1 MGDLHSSFHSL
12 LHFIFDLHSK
22 DFFKKDRLEIKDNH
36 KIIFLGDLVDR
47 GPYGL
52 ENLPVYFLP

>member
-36 KIIFLGDLVDR
+36 KIIFWEILLIEV
-47 GPYGL
+47 L
-52 ENLPVYFLP
+52 MV